1 MTKFLPQWGR
11 LEQSGI
17 VEKDLNKCVG
27 MFILL
32 ERTNFLL
39 KLFFY
44 ENGSTAKIENQYG
57 LRHLWLQQ
65 SSLEKPWK
73 NRRVSESRWE
83 NFFWP
88 QKQFS

>member
-17 VEKDLNKCVG
+17 VEKDLNVCVG

-32 ERTNFLL
+32 ERTIFLL

-65 SSLEKPWK
+65 SSLEKLWK

-88 QKQFS
+88 QKRFS